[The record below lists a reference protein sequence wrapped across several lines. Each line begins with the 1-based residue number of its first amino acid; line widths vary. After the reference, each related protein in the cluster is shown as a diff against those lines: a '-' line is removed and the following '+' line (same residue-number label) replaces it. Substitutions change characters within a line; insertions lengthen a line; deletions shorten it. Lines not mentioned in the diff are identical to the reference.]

1 MSNINCG
8 DENDCPI
15 CSTSYFKD
23 IFNLALHKKYDEIET
38 INLKRKLYRQ
48 SLIKKLLGDIDIE
61 KYNYKEMG
69 QDDWQFKN
77 SLELYNINNGNTFSN
92 NLNSL
97 IKVKDW
103 YLLNFY
109 YKKEDDNDKSMT
121 KFCKIEALKEREKK
135 VNKFLEKFLKSN
147 PQFEQVKERKNCHT
161 LLFFNPFD
169 LKTYKIYI
177 NNEKNKYQNEIVE
190 SYSQEIAFLKNKNP
204 RDGKRASRSFIINAV
219 AAKKN
224 IK

>member
-1 MSNINCG
+1 MSNT
-8 DENDCPI
+8 
-15 CSTSYFKD
+15 CSASYFQD
-23 IFNLALHKKYDEIET
+23 IFNLSLHKEYDKIET
-38 INLKRKLYRQ
+38 INLERKLHRE
-48 SLIKKLLGDIDIE
+48 SLIKKLLGNIDIE

-69 QDDWQFKN
+69 QDDWQFEN
-77 SLELYNINNGNTFSN
+77 SLELYDINNVNTFSD

-97 IKVKDW
+97 IKIKDW

-109 YKKEDDNDKSMT
+109 YNKENDNDKIMT
-121 KFCKIEALKEREKK
+121 EFCRIEALKERKK
-135 VNKFLEKFLKSN
+135 KANKFLEKFLKSN
-147 PQFEQVKERKNCHT
+147 PQFKQVKERKNCHT

-177 NNEKNKYQNEIVE
+177 NDEKNKYQNEIVE

-204 RDGKRASRSFIINAV
+204 RDGKRASRSFIIHAIPT
-219 AAKKN
+219 KKN